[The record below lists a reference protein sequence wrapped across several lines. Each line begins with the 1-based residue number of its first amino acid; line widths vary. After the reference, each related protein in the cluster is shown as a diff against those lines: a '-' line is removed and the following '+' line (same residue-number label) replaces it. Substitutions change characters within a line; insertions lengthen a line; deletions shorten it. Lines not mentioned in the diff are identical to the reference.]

1 MNSVQHTAR
10 VGLLF
15 LLGLAL
21 IWVTYEALG
30 SKSVLS
36 KTGYPLVAGFQN
48 LKALKQG
55 DDVRMAGVR
64 IGAVET
70 TQLAGHRVEA
80 ILRIDKKVSIP
91 SDARA
96 TITSSGLLGTNYVA
110 ITLGTPLA
118 TPLGPDSEIRTYESA
133 DLGTVMTQ
141 LSELGEK
148 LEDTLGA
155 VGGAFRSQDGQP
167 SLFERLNQFL
177 SENGSKIDTVMGNL
191 EAITSKVNQG
201 EGTLGKLVNDPAVY
215 DQLLTTIAEIQ
226 AAAGEARSFV
236 TGAQELVAHV
246 KTGHGTLG
254 TLLYDEK
261 TTADLKAMMANFAQ
275 VSEKLAK
282 GEGTLGKLIN
292 DDTLYTDAQATLQKA
307 DRALG
312 AMGDSGPITAVG
324 AVANALF

>member
-1 MNSVQHTAR
+1 MNSAQHTAR

-30 SKSVLS
+30 SKSALT

-48 LKALKQG
+48 LKSLKQG

-64 IGAVET
+64 IGTVET

-80 ILRIDKKVSIP
+80 ILRIDKKVTIP
-91 SDARA
+91 GDARA
-96 TITSSGLLGTNYVA
+96 TITTSGLLGTNYVS
-110 ITLGTPLA
+110 ITLGTPETAPLA
-118 TPLGPDSEIRTYESA
+118 PATEIGTYESA

-155 VGGAFRSQDGQP
+155 VGGAFRGQDGQP
-167 SLFERLNQFL
+167 SLFERLNLLL
-177 SENGSKIDTVMGNL
+177 SDNSTKINTVMSNL
-191 EAITSKVNQG
+191 EAITEKINTGQ
-201 EGTLGKLVNDPAVY
+201 GTLGKLVNAPQAY
-215 DQLLTTIAEIQ
+215 DELLATL
-226 AAAGEARSFV
+226 AGIKDTATEARSFV
-236 TGAQELVAHV
+236 TGAQDLVAHV
-246 KTGHGTLG
+246 KTGQGTLG

-261 TTADLKAMMANFAQ
+261 ATAELKTMLSNLAQ
-275 VSEKLAK
+275 VSEKLAN

-292 DDTLYTDAQATLQKA
+292 DDSLYTEAQSTLQKA
-307 DRALG
+307 DRALSG
-312 AMGDSGPITAVG
+312 MSDSGPITAVG